1 MAPNKKTVLLFGD
14 QTDSWVDGIDRL
26 YQDAA
31 STPWLQSFLHD
42 LIYAFKTHT
51 VGMDTVL
58 RESLGGF
65 ATLQELAEKYRY
77 TTDDVGMAQ
86 AFLIY
91 TVRAGILLKYVSN
104 RQWPKTLRC

>member
-1 MAPNKKTVLLFGD
+1 MAPNKKTILLFGD

-31 STPWLQSFLHD
+31 SIPWLQSFLDD
-42 LIYAFKTHT
+42 LTHTFKTHT
-51 VGMDTVL
+51 VGMDAVL
-58 RESLGGF
+58 RNSLGDF

-91 TVRAGILLKYVSN
+91 AVRAGILLKYVSIY
-104 RQWPKTLRC
+104 QCIKTHMY